1 MEQVSKPQ
9 ADKNA
14 ALPGDITEREMD
26 VIRLVAK
33 GRSNQEIASELVI
46 SEKTVKT
53 HMSNIL
59 SKLALEDRTQVAIY
73 RDKKW
78 IW

>member
-1 MEQVSKPQ
+1 MLRYPV
-9 ADKNA
+9 
-14 ALPGDITEREMD
+14 DITEREMD
-26 VIRLVAK
+26 VIRLVAE

-73 RDKKW
+73 RDQKW
-78 IW
+78 IWLAEK